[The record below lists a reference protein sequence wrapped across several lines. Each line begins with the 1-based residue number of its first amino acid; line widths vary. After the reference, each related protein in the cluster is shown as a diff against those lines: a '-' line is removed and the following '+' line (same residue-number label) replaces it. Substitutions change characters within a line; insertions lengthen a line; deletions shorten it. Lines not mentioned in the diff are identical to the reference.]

1 MYIIQRYIVFLQ
13 CSLQLLSYCWSSL
26 PLRYILFAHC
36 CIWAGVALSHAY
48 ALKIV
53 SHFLYNSLLLQSI
66 SKHTNVAYIWRDTTS
81 IYTWYISLVYCCI
94 FCTLH
99 PSTHH
104 LFDCCIFIDRYHVK
118 PKHPLISYDG
128 VCLMAVLYTNASDEW
143 YIITIDWWYG
153 VEMAWL
159 QPCRGRC
166 NRDMLTG
173 APYVMARWRISFWRF
188 SGYSGESLA

>member
-36 CIWAGVALSHAY
+36 CIWAGVALSRAY

-81 IYTWYISLVYCCI
+81 IYIWYISLVYCCI

-104 LFDCCIFIDRYHVK
+104 LFDCCIIIDRFHDK

-159 QPCRGRC
+159 
-166 NRDMLTG
+166 
-173 APYVMARWRISFWRF
+173 
-188 SGYSGESLA
+188 

>member
-26 PLRYILFAHC
+26 PLWYILFAHC
-36 CIWAGVALSHAY
+36 CIWAGVALSHAH

-99 PSTHH
+99 PSTPH
-104 LFDCCIFIDRYHVK
+104 LFDCCIIM
-118 PKHPLISYDG
+118 IG
-128 VCLMAVLYTNASDEW
+128 VQCQTKVSSDIIWWCMSNGSIVYWCGRRMLYNNNRMVIRGW
-143 YIITIDWWYG
+143 NG
-153 VEMAWL
+153 VAAAMAWSL
-159 QPCRGRC
+159 Q
-166 NRDMLTG
+166 
-173 APYVMARWRISFWRF
+173 
-188 SGYSGESLA
+188 